1 LAENTLIVYSTDHG
15 DQIGERGLWW
25 KHTFY
30 EESVRVPL
38 IMSWPGQIPQG
49 ERRRH
54 VVNLVDL
61 AATMV
66 DALGAPALPH
76 AQGRSF
82 LNVARDANA
91 PWHDETFSEYCT
103 DEVPVW
109 TGGMAVR
116 QRMLRSG
123 DWKLIYY
130 HGYRPQLFN
139 LAADPDELRDLGDDP
154 AHAAIREQLLARL
167 LADWSPDAIDARM
180 KQRRRDKDLIGAWA
194 RGTKPAS
201 TFIWQT
207 RPDQN
212 RLDT

>member
-1 LAENTLIVYSTDHG
+1 
-15 DQIGERGLWW
+15 
-25 KHTFY
+25 
-30 EESVRVPL
+30 
-38 IMSWPGQIPQG
+38 
-49 ERRRH
+49 
-54 VVNLVDL
+54 
-61 AATMV
+61 
-66 DALGAPALPH
+66 LGAPALPH

-91 PWHDETFSEYCT
+91 PWRDETFSEYCT

-139 LAADPDELRDLGDDP
+139 LAADPDELRNLGDDP
-154 AHAAIREQLLARL
+154 AHAAIRARLLERL

-201 TFIWQT
+201 SFIWQT